1 MASRYVEFEAAI
13 KPCDPMYLKSIP
25 LDKKRTKRS
34 VAVVEEFIKKDLI
47 PRMKEVDSLFSILY
61 SSIYYGG
68 SYYDGLRITEAT
80 EFDLD
85 LILKMPFRG
94 NVMRLQLGNG
104 SSIPYG
110 FAKYYCKSSPTNML
124 TSMKMKVNER
134 KLFLTFFE
142 EDVLLPVKV
151 RDWFRRVVDKAV
163 KYYEGYPFYLWQ
175 DEVTIQRY
183 NWRPYS
189 PAATLK
195 IKVADDL
202 EVDIDLVPVF
212 TCGEEMLV
220 PKTHPGKEYQKVWRL
235 SYPAMEREQLKYQ
248 SCAKKVIRQLKW
260 VRDNFK
266 DWDWVS
272 SYYLKTAVML
282 EIEKDGGLWSDK
294 QLGEKLEQILK
305 NLQEFF
311 KNGYL
316 PSLHDYR
323 LNLLHH
329 IKRITLF
336 NAQRRLSKFIP
347 KGNEEIADKLYDLSQ
362 KSVFHHKAQSVVHRE
377 SRIIRQGY
385 CKVSDGEVED
395 LLEEAFPYEHSEN
408 EINEDDDNEEEFFPH
423 TFIYNE
429 INEDDAGRGWCTL
442 V

>member
-1 MASRYVEFEAAI
+1 MAGRYVGVEAAI
-13 KPCDPMYLKSIP
+13 KPCDAIYQKFIP
-25 LDKKRTKRS
+25 LNKKLTKRA

-47 PRMKEVDSLFSILY
+47 PRMKDVDSLFSILY

-85 LILKMPFRG
+85 MILKIPSRG

-104 SSIPYG
+104 LSIPYG
-110 FAKYYCKSSPTNML
+110 FAKYYCKSSPANIL
-124 TSMKMKVNER
+124 TSTRMKENEK

-163 KYYEGYPFYLWQ
+163 RYYEQHPFYLWQ

-183 NWRPYS
+183 NWRLYS
-189 PAATLK
+189 PAVTLK
-195 IKVADDL
+195 IKVGNDL

-220 PKTHPGKEYQKVWRL
+220 PKTHRGKEYQKVWRL
-235 SYPAMEREQLKYQ
+235 SYPAVERELLKYQ
-248 SCAKKVIRQLKW
+248 NCAKKVIRYLKW

-272 SYYLKTAVML
+272 SYYLKTVVML
-282 EIEKDGGLWSDK
+282 EIENDGGHWSDK
-294 QLGEKLEQILK
+294 QLGEKLEEMLK
-305 NLQEFF
+305 DLQEYF

-316 PSLHDYR
+316 PSLHDDR
-323 LNLLHH
+323 LNLLNH
-329 IKRITLF
+329 IDPITLF
-336 NAQRRLSKFIP
+336 NAERRLSKFIP
-347 KGNEEIADKLYDLSQ
+347 KGEEEIVDKLSELSAKYLLQ
-362 KSVFHHKAQSVVHRE
+362 YKVQSAVLHPE
-377 SRIIRQGY
+377 SRG
-385 CKVSDGEVED
+385 CSNGEVED
-395 LLEEAFPYEHSEN
+395 LLEGAFPYEHSEN
-408 EINEDDDNEEEFFPH
+408 EISEDDGDDKEFFPYK
-423 TFIYNE
+423 FINNE
-429 INEDDAGRGWCTL
+429 FNEDDAGLGWCTL
-442 V
+442 I